1 MGVER
6 VVLSPGDGKN
16 FPKEKDTV
24 VVHYVGTLKANGKQ
38 YANGTPV
45 LCSATMLTLDPPEG
59 STRLA
64 TAVARS

>member
-16 FPKEKDTV
+16 FPKENDTI
-24 VVHYVGTLKANGKQ
+24 VVHYVGTFKANGKK
-38 YANGTPV
+38 YANGTPI
-45 LCSATMLTLDPPEG
+45 LCSATVLTLDPPAG

-64 TAVARS
+64 TAVRRS